1 LPCGDGLADPFGT
14 VPGGPRRRLASMSV
28 HPAASPGAGTTGPH
42 ANADAHRGAPE
53 NSLWLRVLLVVGT
66 TLTAV
71 SFGAMVLLLASYFL
85 NVTAWP
91 VFYWFGLY
99 GLPLG
104 FALMLAYV
112 VSKAVLRRR
121 A

>member
-1 LPCGDGLADPFGT
+1 LAYLPAG
-14 VPGGPRRRLASMSV
+14 VPVDPRRRLERMSV
-28 HPAASPGAGTTGPH
+28 DPAVPSGA
-42 ANADAHRGAPE
+42 ADVRRGAPE
-53 NSLWLRVLLVVGT
+53 NSTWLRVLLVAGAA
-66 TLTAV
+66 LTAV
-71 SFGAMVLLLASYFL
+71 SFAAMVLLLASYFL

-104 FALMLAYV
+104 FVLMLAYV
-112 VSKAVLRRR
+112 VAKAVLRRR